1 MPTGWR
7 PADVAERYPVA
18 IIDNPEDQK
27 KYDPKS
33 STGLKVW
40 AAIQMVLSVVSAM
53 FLFNHLVAINEAG
66 LHLRDNHIATHL
78 VVRTLCFSQHLLLYK
93 PYGSQDIKHCL
104 GNTSI
109 DFLASLFLPLGMAG
123 SR

>member
-33 STGLKVW
+33 STDLKVW

-66 LHLRDNHIATHL
+66 LHLGITIL
-78 VVRTLCFSQHLLLYK
+78 QPTLLYGLLYFS
-93 PYGSQDIKHCL
+93 PASSLIQALWIAGYQALFGKHF
-104 GNTSI
+104 
-109 DFLASLFLPLGMAG
+109 D
-123 SR
+123 